1 MKTMF
6 CPKCGAGA
14 QSVESYCTRCG
25 EWLPDMGAL
34 ARRHLFSR
42 LTRGEKIAKMR
53 VLEMVSA
60 GLSLTS
66 AVIIIDILAGSGD
79 PQMLTLVAF
88 CCVLVAVYQAVNIY
102 LGYKVQRSADQ
113 SRAEG
118 RREIEAEGEEG
129 ARTIGG
135 GDARHLAGAPG
146 DAEHT
151 AELLEPVPRAPGR
164 DE

>member
-14 QSVESYCTRCG
+14 QSVESYCTLCG

-34 ARRHLFSR
+34 ARRQLFRR
-42 LTRGEKIAKMR
+42 LTRGEKIAKVR

-66 AVIIIDILAGSGD
+66 AVIIIDILAGTGD
-79 PQMLTLVAF
+79 PQMLPLVAF
-88 CCVLVAVYQAVNIY
+88 CCLLVAAYQMVNVY
-102 LGYKVQRSADQ
+102 LGYKVRRSVDQ

-118 RREIEAEGEEG
+118 VREMEAEGG
-129 ARTIGG
+129 TGTRTIGG
-135 GDARHLAGAPG
+135 GDGRRLAGAPG
-146 DAEHT
+146 GVEHAT
-151 AELLEPVPRAPGR
+151 ELLEPVPRAPGR